1 MARTTKAAK
10 ATEKATKKK
19 KSSTTTK
26 SPRKSP
32 AKKSPAKKSPAR
44 KTASKSKTATKKK
57 TAAKKTGTQKTGTK
71 KKTAAKKSSPTKKTA
86 SKRTVSQSPPAKKKT
101 GTQKT
106 GAQTTGKKAASS
118 TKSTKTTKTN
128 SRAKKAKSPFD
139 SRFLEQMRKL
149 LKSER
154 DVYERQAKQLRAEAD
169 SLVADMDPGDVQ
181 FDEESGEGDTI
192 AVERGRDLALAS
204 KALEMIDEIDHAL
217 SKFDL
222 GTYGICEIS
231 GEPIPKERLEAIPWA
246 REKVEYKVGG
256 FGRR

>member
-10 ATEKATKKK
+10 ATKATKKSTK
-19 KSSTTTK
+19 K
-26 SPRKSP
+26 PAKSP
-32 AKKSPAKKSPAR
+32 AKSATKKPAKTSAKKSAR
-44 KTASKSKTATKKK
+44 KSVIPKKASAGTTAPKKRTT
-57 TAAKKTGTQKTGTK
+57 TAAAKSTK
-71 KKTAAKKSSPTKKTA
+71 RT
-86 SKRTVSQSPPAKKKT
+86 SKRTVSQSPPSKKKSPA
-101 GTQKT
+101 KR
-106 GAQTTGKKAASS
+106 ASA
-118 TKSTKTTKTN
+118 STKTT

-149 LKSER
+149 LHTER

-217 SKFDL
+217 AKFDL
-222 GTYGICEIS
+222 GTYGVCEIS
-231 GEPIPKERLEAIPWA
+231 GDPIPRERLEAIPWA